1 LLRSVTEKTGGSLSL
16 FPFSDDNF
24 LKLKDPRACAIRSA
38 ASGFSQITKSYGRS
52 IMLLNLKYPSLLI
65 IVLDN
70 NNNNNN
76 KQIKAFKPE
85 DICLHKF
92 VVKEMMLWYSKNKT
106 FSDWLWSKKFYIN
119 NIIKQD
125 FLYQMP

>member
-52 IMLLNLKYPSLLI
+52 IMPLNLKCPSLLI
-65 IVLDN
+65 IVL

-76 KQIKAFKPE
+76 KQIKAFK
-85 DICLHKF
+85 LGVF
-92 VVKEMMLWYSKNKT
+92 TYVNS
-106 FSDWLWSKKFYIN
+106 SSKK
-119 NIIKQD
+119 
-125 FLYQMP
+125 

>member
-1 LLRSVTEKTGGSLSL
+1 MGGSLSL

-24 LKLKDPRACAIRSA
+24 LKLKDPRAWAIRSA

-65 IVLDN
+65 IVL

-76 KQIKAFKPE
+76 KQIKAFKPG
-85 DICLHKF
+85 DIYLHKF
-92 VVKEMMLWYSKNKT
+92 VVKEMLLWYSKNKT
-106 FSDWLWSKKFYIN
+106 FSDWIWSRKFYIKN
-119 NIIKQD
+119 RRKQD